1 MQAKLVNKKILVVGG
16 SGRVGQKLV
25 EYCLEE
31 KAKVRSFV
39 RNPEKL
45 QLQDSNLE
53 LYVGDVKNSLQVE
66 EALEGIDIV
75 FSTLSGRSTKPDYS
89 ILSVGMRN
97 ILEAMK
103 KQKVTRILNVGGA
116 GILDDEVYGLRRN
129 SPTYPSIFLPVSE
142 ENLKVLFL
150 LKESNLDWTMVCAPE
165 MPKGERTGIYR
176 TKINYLPKEGRRI
189 SVEDV
194 ADFMLDICLNSNYY
208 KTKVGIAY

>member
-1 MQAKLVNKKILVVGG
+1 MQAKLVNKKILIFGA

-25 EYCLEE
+25 EYSLEE
-31 KAKVRSFV
+31 KAKVRAFV
-39 RNPEKL
+39 RNPDKF
-45 QLQDSNLE
+45 QLKDTNVE
-53 LYVGDVKNSLQVE
+53 IYVGDVKNYLQVE
-66 EALEGIDIV
+66 EALNEIDIV

-89 ILSVGMRN
+89 VLSIGIKN

-103 KQKVTRILNVGGA
+103 KQSVTRILNVGGA

-142 ENLKVLFL
+142 ENLKVLSI
-150 LKESNLDWTMVCAPE
+150 LKESNLDWTMICAPE

-176 TKINYLPKEGRRI
+176 TKINYLPKDGRKI

-194 ADFMLDICLNSNYY
+194 ADFMLDICLNPNYY